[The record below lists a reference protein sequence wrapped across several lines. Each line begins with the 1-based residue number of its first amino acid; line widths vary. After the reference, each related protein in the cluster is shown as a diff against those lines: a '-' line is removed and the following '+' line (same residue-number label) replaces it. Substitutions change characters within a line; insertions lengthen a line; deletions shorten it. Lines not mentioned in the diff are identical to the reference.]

1 MATTS
6 KDFRVK
12 HGVNVAGNGYFG
24 GTISVAD
31 EPTLSN
37 HVATKAY
44 VDTLA
49 NNNNTPVG
57 PTAPSAPSNG
67 GLWLDTA
74 SGRLRVYYDGVW
86 MTLAAGEDALTLQD
100 HVHDTSIDG
109 DGRVDTIFRDS
120 SQYNTP
126 QIASISGGTPFDTV
140 WDVVFDGGL
149 VEG

>member
-1 MATTS
+1 MATTD
-6 KDFRVK
+6 KDFKVK

-24 GTISVAD
+24 GIISVAD
-31 EPTLSN
+31 EPTQAN

-49 NNNNTPVG
+49 TPVG
-57 PTAPSAPSNG
+57 PTAPSDPSNG

-74 SGRLRVYYDGVW
+74 SGRLRVYYDSVW

-109 DGRVDTIFRDS
+109 DGRVDTIFQDS

-126 QIASISGGTPFDTV
+126 QIASISGGTPSDTV